1 MDERVN
7 NTLHKKVE
15 AKMDGSQGS
24 LTTRVKIIDYLFVL
38 KLEREVTKIS
48 DDKGKSPSV
57 IWKIN
62 GMYKIL
68 REARRNTNVES
79 EQFLFGANGYKLKVL
94 MEPSGDLSRSDK
106 NGRLCLLLPY
116 DHDR

>member
-79 EQFLFGANGYKLKVL
+79 EPFFSRANG
-94 MEPSGDLSRSDK
+94 
-106 NGRLCLLLPY
+106 
-116 DHDR
+116 